1 MSDYAV
7 LLADP
12 ARAGPSGDRVSR
24 SGLRQTK
31 GPMHITLFAVPG
43 LAWIAGAKSL
53 LIGRLFDRESLA
65 PVGDG
70 DALDRALADGPG
82 PFIRR
87 YWGSYVLVA
96 EVDGQLSV
104 LRDPSGGMPC
114 HIGGGDRRNFLASGA
129 GIAVALGL
137 FEDACV
143 DRAFMAHWLRFP
155 FLRSARTGLVDVEE
169 VMPGAILALGTGRG
183 QDLQLWRPAAF
194 TLPAPREFDEAA
206 TELRRIAKACVP
218 LAAGEGPLLAQV
230 SGGLD
235 SSILAACLAA
245 KRVPMHA
252 VTFATSSPD
261 GDERHYA
268 QALTRHLGIRLEV
281 LEEAQPSC
289 ETSTAPSFRPASN
302 ILLEGIDRAVE
313 QFRQSIDAPV
323 VVDGGGGDSLFG
335 FSRTAAAVLDG
346 LKDGHGWEALHAV
359 AERSATSLWQ
369 VVRVA
374 IRQAM
379 RRPVPWLEDR
389 RFLGDAGRVERAD
402 DHPWL
407 AEVSR
412 LSPGQREHL
421 LSLVHIQHFLDR
433 HTIGGEHR
441 HPLMIQ
447 PLLEYCLSVPSWM
460 WNAGGR
466 DRAVARRAFEDSLPP
481 IITARRTKGSL
492 QGYFHRRFRALK
504 PVLRELLLDGELA
517 ATGLIDRKAIETAL
531 SADDGPD
538 DEIAMRLSEIA
549 TLERWLTSWR
559 RAGAR

>member
-1 MSDYAV
+1 M
-7 LLADP
+7 
-12 ARAGPSGDRVSR
+12 R
-24 SGLRQTK
+24 
-31 GPMHITLFAVPG
+31 ITLFASPG
-43 LAWIAGAKSL
+43 LVWIAGAKSL
-53 LIGRLFDRESLA
+53 LIGRLFDRDSLA

-70 DALDRALADGPG
+70 AALDRALGDGPG
-82 PFIRR
+82 SFVRR

-96 EVDGQLSV
+96 EVDGQVSV
-104 LRDPSGGMPC
+104 LRDPSGGTPC
-114 HIGGGDRRNFLASGA
+114 HVGGGDRRNFLASSA

-137 FEDACV
+137 LKDACV
-143 DRAFMAHWLRFP
+143 DQEFVAHWLRFP
-155 FLRSARTGLVDVEE
+155 FLRSARTGLIDVEE
-169 VMPGAILALGTGRG
+169 VMPGAILALGNARAK
-183 QDLQLWRPAAF
+183 DRQLWRPAAF
-194 TLPAPREFDEAA
+194 THPAPQDFNQAA

-218 LAAGEGPLLAQV
+218 LAAGEGPLLAQL

-245 KRVPMHA
+245 KGVPMRA

-268 QALTRHLGIRLEV
+268 EALTRHLGIRLEV
-281 LEEAQPSC
+281 LKEAQPSC
-289 ETSTAPSFRPASN
+289 ETFTAPSFRPASN
-302 ILLEGIDRAVE
+302 ILLEGIDQAVE
-313 QFRQSIDAPV
+313 QYRQSIDAPI

-346 LKDGHGWEALHAV
+346 LKDGHGWEALQSV
-359 AERSATSLWQ
+359 AQRSETGLWQ
-369 VVRVA
+369 VARVA
-374 IRQAM
+374 LRQAM
-379 RRPVPWLEDR
+379 RRPAPWLDDR
-389 RFLGDAGRVERAD
+389 RFLGDTGLVERAD
-402 DHPWL
+402 ENPWL
-407 AEVSR
+407 AEASR
-412 LSPGQREHL
+412 LSPGKREHL

-433 HTIGGEHR
+433 HAIGGEHR

-504 PVLRELLLDGELA
+504 PILRELLLDGELA
-517 ATGLIDRKAIETAL
+517 ASGMIDRNAVETAL
-531 SADDGPD
+531 SLDDGPD

-549 TLERWLTSWR
+549 TLERWLMSWR
-559 RAGAR
+559 HAGAS